1 LLVAWLILR
10 AGVSHNTANIVLKAL
25 HFITATA
32 LELIYVALQSSGFNT
47 ARPSASVDVPLDI
60 RTVYSKLE
68 LEPDIQRLFCCPT
81 CFKVYPA
88 NTTLKKCNYKRTP
101 RAHACDTALWT
112 YRHTKKGR
120 IQIPRCLYTT
130 TTFKSWL
137 QYFLSR
143 PSIDKCLHKTFSTK
157 TQHPVPQERMYDIQ
171 DSPFWHTIRPDLNSP
186 YDLVF
191 SVYVDWFNPLGNKQ
205 AGKQISCGAIVLYC
219 LNLPLDIRFL
229 PENIFVVGMM
239 PAPHGPT
246 VWTIHHILDHYCNS
260 IMEFDLP
267 GKVIPTSI
275 NPDGIRVSARVYPN
289 IADLLASKKF
299 TGFGSPSAKYFC
311 TWCTLPKE
319 DIESLDFDS
328 WDLRNGDTVR
338 AQAQAWKNATTLSEK
353 EKLFKQNGVRWIPQH
368 EIPYFNP
375 VLHVVLGMMHNV
387 LEGHLEFHL
396 RELWGLGRTEK
407 KEKQLIKDETEVEED
422 EEFSERDTEEALS
435 ELEDL
440 AEELKEWSQS
450 SSGLTD
456 IMQDITMDTTGWD
469 IPDIPD
475 DDQENDSDFENI
487 NTEGLFSFTDHQI
500 AQIRH
505 CISEV
510 LLPTWI
516 ERPPKNLGEK
526 SHGKL
531 KAHQLLIL
539 FTVIFPLII
548 PELWTNS
555 SDNFEKKLLKNFCDL
570 VAATNIIASYSTT
583 SEEADSYRSHFV
595 SYRKSMAE
603 LFPQYHSLPN
613 HHYGMHNTEHLKF
626 WGPLVCLSEFPGE
639 RLNGEF
645 GRISTNN
652 HFNEMELTM
661 TRQFGRRANLNV
673 ILNENPSGDKV
684 IQDLVGILAPVDVY
698 EFAREPYVMNSYE
711 IAQFYKKHDEF
722 TREEY
727 NTLLH
732 YLLSTGRNYSTA
744 YPENILYQNPAAI
757 SILQPVVQHVNNFK
771 YQKKAYS
778 KLTSHEAGSHI
789 SYYIPGGNGA
799 KATGCIV
806 DIWQLP
812 LEGKM
817 TTFLLVKEHLPLP
830 PSQKQKN
837 PYSSVPCSVLCSD
850 LVQRNLASFT
860 YLIEQKHIIGHVA
873 VYKRP
878 TGTFGIPLETM
889 VIVWSLNRG
898 HN

>member
-1 LLVAWLILR
+1 
-10 AGVSHNTANIVLKAL
+10 
-25 HFITATA
+25 
-32 LELIYVALQSSGFNT
+32 
-47 ARPSASVDVPLDI
+47 
-60 RTVYSKLE
+60 
-68 LEPDIQRLFCCPT
+68 
-81 CFKVYPA
+81 
-88 NTTLKKCNYKRTP
+88 
-101 RAHACDTALWT
+101 
-112 YRHTKKGR
+112 
-120 IQIPRCLYTT
+120 
-130 TTFKSWL
+130 
-137 QYFLSR
+137 
-143 PSIDKCLHKTFSTK
+143 
-157 TQHPVPQERMYDIQ
+157 
-171 DSPFWHTIRPDLNSP
+171 
-186 YDLVF
+186 
-191 SVYVDWFNPLGNKQ
+191 
-205 AGKQISCGAIVLYC
+205 
-219 LNLPLDIRFL
+219 
-229 PENIFVVGMM
+229 M

-246 VWTIHHILDHYCNS
+246 VWTIHHILEQYCES
-260 IMEFDLP
+260 IIEFDLP
-267 GKVIPTSI
+267 GQVMQTSV
-275 NPDGIRVSARVYPN
+275 NPDGTRISARVYPN

-311 TWCTLPKE
+311 TWCTLSKE
-319 DIESLDFDS
+319 DVESLDYNS
-328 WDLRNGDTVR
+328 WILRNGNTVR

-353 EKLFKQNGVRWIPQH
+353 DKLFKQNGIRWIPQYN
-368 EIPYFNP
+368 IPYFDP

-407 KEKQLIKDETEVEED
+407 KEKQLTKEETEVEED
-422 EEFSERDTEEALS
+422 EEFSEMDTEEALS

-440 AEELKEWSQS
+440 AEELKDTPTATPKLSRRTQQLGSFLSLASQA
-450 SSGLTD
+450 TE
-456 IMQDITMDTTGWD
+456 WD
-469 IPDIPD
+469 IPE
-475 DDQENDSDFENI
+475 DDQEDDPSFEI
-487 NTEGLFSFTDHQI
+487 IDTEGLFKFTDHQV
-500 AQIRH
+500 AQLRY

-516 ERPPKNLGEK
+516 ERPPQNLGEK

-548 PELWTNS
+548 PELWTNG
-555 SDNFEKKLLKNFCDL
+555 SDREKKLLKNFCDL

-583 SEEADSYRSHFV
+583 PEEADSYRNHFV
-595 SYRKSMAE
+595 SYRRSMTE

-626 WGPLVCLSEFPGE
+626 WGPLACLSEFPGE

-673 ILNENPSGDKV
+673 ILNENPSKDTV
-684 IQDLVGILAPVDVY
+684 IQDLIEILAPVDVY
-698 EFAREPYVMNSYE
+698 EFAREPSIMTSYE
-711 IAQFYKKHDEF
+711 VAQFYKKYDEF

-732 YLLSTGRNYSTA
+732 YLISTGRNYSTA
-744 YPENILYQNPAAI
+744 YPEGLLYQNPATM
-757 SILQPVVQHVNNFK
+757 SILQPVVQHVSNFK
-771 YQKKAYS
+771 YQKKSYS

-789 SYYIPGGNGA
+789 HYYIPGGNKT

-812 LEGKM
+812 LESKM

-830 PSQKQKN
+830 PSQKLKN
-837 PYSSVPCSVLCSD
+837 PYISEPCSTLCSD
-850 LVQRNLASFT
+850 LIQRNLASFT
-860 YLIEQKHIIGHVA
+860 YLIEPEHIISHVA

-889 VIVWSLNRG
+889 IIVWSLNRG
-898 HN
+898 RN